1 MSRKIVNQLKRDLGL
16 IGHPGEIY
24 CETMESL
31 LDPDEP
37 GQWLPD
43 TAKNR
48 ELTLESLSDECS
60 E

>member
-37 GQWLPD
+37 GQW
-43 TAKNR
+43 
-48 ELTLESLSDECS
+48 
-60 E
+60 